1 MFRATSVLF
10 LALAACNPESGATG
24 RTPGPVAAATPP
36 VLSVTDDPVE
46 MLPEEEI
53 VVTPPEI
60 AAAPE
65 EEPMYAIYTLRRGE
79 TLAHFARWSGV
90 PVEEIAEASG
100 LDLAG
105 SYAVGTELRVPVA
118 TPEQLGLIDEAR
130 ESHREVRVEGYL
142 ASRGGSVGTD
152 FVKVRT
158 GDSAWKIAQDNQG
171 IPVWVLE
178 AYNPSVDLDAL
189 RPGQELMV
197 PVLADVVVDAANETP
212 AVQ

>member
-1 MFRATSVLF
+1 
-10 LALAACNPESGATG
+10 
-24 RTPGPVAAATPP
+24 
-36 VLSVTDDPVE
+36 
-46 MLPEEEI
+46 
-53 VVTPPEI
+53 
-60 AAAPE
+60 
-65 EEPMYAIYTLRRGE
+65 
-79 TLAHFARWSGV
+79 
-90 PVEEIAEASG
+90 
-100 LDLAG
+100 
-105 SYAVGTELRVPVA
+105 
-118 TPEQLGLIDEAR
+118 
-130 ESHREVRVEGYL
+130 VRVEGYL